1 LEAPAFSREP
11 KDSVSGED
19 PERSSDELFECI
31 NQPAMTNGSQ
41 TLHIF
46 ESDSTDKNDAKDK
59 KLRAWGM
66 QRQTARSAGLSHLH
80 SPQAF
85 SSIEIRAII

>member
-59 KLRAWGM
+59 NYAPEVCKDKRRDRPASHTCI
-66 QRQTARSAGLSHLH
+66 RHKRSPL
-80 SPQAF
+80 
-85 SSIEIRAII
+85 